1 MDNDTRYTD
10 DFTEEQVKSFYRK
23 VYSFVEAAFIVLIT
37 LFSIIF
43 MLVLIA
49 LSVIIG
55 VFHLIVGI
63 VIVSYSSKN
72 KL

>member
-23 VYSFVEAAFIVLIT
+23 AYSFVEAVLIVLIT

-43 MLVLIA
+43 MCVVIA
-49 LSVIIG
+49 LSVIVG
-55 VFHLIVGI
+55 VFHLIAEDCDSRLVF
-63 VIVSYSSKN
+63 KE
-72 KL
+72 

>member
-1 MDNDTRYTD
+1 MN
-10 DFTEEQVKSFYRK
+10 KK
-23 VYSFVEAAFIVLIT
+23 VYIVVEAALIVLIT

-43 MLVLIA
+43 ICILIA

-55 VFHLIVGI
+55 VIYRIAEDCNSRLPP
-63 VIVSYSSKN
+63 KN